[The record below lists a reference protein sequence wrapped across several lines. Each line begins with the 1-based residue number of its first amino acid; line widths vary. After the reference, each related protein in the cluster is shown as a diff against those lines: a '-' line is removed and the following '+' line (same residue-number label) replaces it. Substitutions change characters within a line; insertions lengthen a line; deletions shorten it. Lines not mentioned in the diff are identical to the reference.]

1 MLCGKACAPGVG
13 HCVTGLLCK
22 FGEFRQRHADRL
34 LQGFRAGL
42 KKKLHIDRIAVPDR
56 NRGLQPFESDVPS
69 RSEGVRPGIELAK
82 ILHRKYSNLNVM
94 SNMSNYEKELAF
106 GRDLARRAGALA
118 LKYREGGIGHEV
130 KEDESPVT
138 IADKEC
144 EKLIV
149 AAIAEHFPEDGVLG
163 EEGATKDS
171 PNGRKWIVDPI
182 DGTRDFI
189 RGTRAWSVLIGLEE
203 AGEVVAGFAYFPAT
217 DELFSAA
224 KGQGAYWEED
234 RITVSNIT
242 ERSQAL
248 ICVNGFS
255 FMRRYAF
262 AEDLLEFLESFWT
275 VRSMGGCL
283 DAMLVSSGRADV
295 WLETQ
300 AKPWDLAPLK
310 IIATEA
316 GAVTFDFE
324 GKDTIYGG
332 NFVITVPALADEVKR
347 FVTLKSKL

>member
-1 MLCGKACAPGVG
+1 
-13 HCVTGLLCK
+13 
-22 FGEFRQRHADRL
+22 
-34 LQGFRAGL
+34 
-42 KKKLHIDRIAVPDR
+42 
-56 NRGLQPFESDVPS
+56 
-69 RSEGVRPGIELAK
+69 
-82 ILHRKYSNLNVM
+82 
-94 SNMSNYEKELAF
+94 MSNYERELAF

-130 KEDESPVT
+130 KDDESPVT

-149 AAIAEHFPEDGVLG
+149 AAIAEAFPDDGMLG
-163 EEGATKDS
+163 EEGAMKES
-171 PNGRKWIVDPI
+171 PNGRKWIIDPI

-203 AGEVVAGFAYFPAT
+203 AGEVVAGFAYFPST
-217 DELFSAA
+217 DELFSAS
-224 KGQGAYWEED
+224 KGGGAYWNAEKMS
-234 RITVSNIT
+234 ISNIAA
-242 ERSQAL
+242 RGQAL

-255 FMRRYAF
+255 YMRRFAF
-262 AEDLLEFLESFWT
+262 ADNLLEFLETFWT
-275 VRSMGGCL
+275 VRSMGGCV

-295 WLETQ
+295 WLEAQ

-310 IIATEA
+310 IIANEA

-332 NFVITVPALADEVKR
+332 TFVITVPALADEVKR